1 MTEYTVD
8 YINELIS
15 SNIGNREALDIILE
29 SINSGKSLT
38 SSQTNYLD
46 VLEKSRYHLTELAKS
61 IQSAKNYIPKKE
73 STLVP
78 PTDILSASELI
89 KQNKFEITTLTSLL
103 KSKIPEKQHINEL
116 KSKQRI
122 LQKEI
127 THLTK
132 EIEDETD
139 LQENEMLSINE
150 QLSQLTTEENEL
162 VEKIDHE
169 QKLRVSQERELEEL
183 RLERLNIVN
192 KNKDTRKIEEQVRQH
207 RNRLDQITYD
217 RSMLELEIKSQM
229 NLLEEEHQKERDIV
243 SKIIRQYQ
251 N

>member
-1 MTEYTVD
+1 M
-8 YINELIS
+8 S
-15 SNIGNREALDIILE
+15 
-29 SINSGKSLT
+29 
-38 SSQTNYLD
+38 
-46 VLEKSRYHLTELAKS
+46 
-61 IQSAKNYIPKKE
+61 
-73 STLVP
+73 
-78 PTDILSASELI
+78 
-89 KQNKFEITTLTSLL
+89 
-103 KSKIPEKQHINEL
+103 
-116 KSKQRI
+116 
-122 LQKEI
+122 
-127 THLTK
+127 
-132 EIEDETD
+132 
-139 LQENEMLSINE
+139 SINE

-169 QKLRVSQERELEEL
+169 QKLRVSQEKELEEL

-192 KNKDTRKIEEQVRQH
+192 KNKDTQKIEEQVRQH